1 MKESIILRIILIVA
15 VIFVLLIPLLMI
27 SFVISDRQNYRNA
40 ATAEIYKSWADHQIV
55 TGPILTLENRIRS
68 RDKEGNITERLNYRH
83 YLPDSL
89 IVNCELVPEIRYR
102 GIYEVVLYNAKIHIE
117 GTMANADFTKSD
129 NDPDDIKDY
138 YLSYDIKDLRGI
150 GGDVSLKWNGAP
162 CEVSSGSKFIDI
174 FQSGFNTPI
183 NLKDRKA
190 KYDFEADFLL
200 RGSEDIEF
208 LPLGRNSDITIKSEW
223 NNPSFFGAFLPTS
236 RNISSHGFSANW
248 QVNHFNRDYPQV
260 WERQYEIGPSA
271 FGVKLMMP
279 VDEYQKT
286 MRTSKYGLIIII
298 LTFVSFFMIEIFSK
312 KTIHPIQ
319 YLLVGFS
326 LVIFYSLLLSI
337 SEYLVFQ
344 YSYLVSSLMTISMT
358 GLYVKSIYSSARLG
372 ALIGVILAILYG
384 FMYVILQLQDYSLLL
399 GNIALFAILAIIMYL
414 TRKLNWY
421 EVLKTDPL
429 SKS

>member
-1 MKESIILRIILIVA
+1 MKESITLRVILIIA
-15 VIFVLLIPLLMI
+15 VIFVLLVPLIMI
-27 SFVISDRQNYRNA
+27 NSLITDRRNYRDT

-55 TGPILTLENRIRS
+55 AGPILTLENKIRS
-68 RDKEGNITERLNYRH
+68 NDKNGNITETLSYRH

-89 IVNCELVPEIRYR
+89 IVNCELIPEIRYR
-102 GIYEVVLYNAKIHIE
+102 GIYEIILYNARIHIE
-117 GTMANADFTKSD
+117 GTMANADFRKDDS
-129 NDPDDIKDY
+129 DPDNSKNY

-150 GGDVSLKWNGAP
+150 VGDVSLKWNGVP
-162 CEVSSGSKFIDI
+162 CEVSSGSRFIDI
-174 FQSGFNTPI
+174 FRSGFHTPV
-183 NLKDRKA
+183 NLKDRNVRYEFK
-190 KYDFEADFLL
+190 ADFVL

-208 LPLGRNSDITIKSEW
+208 LPLGRNSDITINSNW

-236 RNISSHGFSANW
+236 RNISSHGFKANW

-271 FGVKLMMP
+271 FGVRLMMP

-286 MRTSKYGLIIII
+286 MRTSKYGLMIIF
-298 LTFVSFFMIEIFSK
+298 LTFLSFFMIEIFSK

-319 YLLVGFS
+319 YLLVGLS

-337 SEYLVFQ
+337 SEYLIFQ
-344 YSYLVSSLMTISMT
+344 YSYLISSLMTIAMT
-358 GLYVKSIYSSARLG
+358 GLYVKSIYSSGRLG
-372 ALIGVILAILYG
+372 ALIGVILAVSYG

-399 GNIALFAILAIIMYL
+399 GSIALFVILAIVMYL

-421 EVLKTDPL
+421 EVLKAGPPG
-429 SKS
+429 KS